1 MADLTHAD
9 ILALAKAA
17 KVTIPPDLLP
27 EVAYSLNGLLEAL
40 DNIEVPGLDEV
51 EPLPI
56 VIPPSPPSRRG
67 GRRASVSRS

>member
-1 MADLTHAD
+1 MADLTPAE

-17 KVTIPPDLLP
+17 KVAIPQALLP

-40 DNIEVPGLDEV
+40 DQIDVPGLDEV

-56 VIPPSPPSRRG
+56 ILPPTPVPRI
-67 GRRASVSRS
+67 

>member
-1 MADLTHAD
+1 MADLTHAE

-56 VIPPSPPSRRG
+56 VIPPSSPSPRRG
-67 GRRASVSRS
+67 RRTSTRRS